1 MLQVLL
7 LSLLLAQFLFS
18 EAFLTGGNK
27 MSARKM
33 TTLHAKITPNKGR
46 EELRILGD
54 IYT

>member
-7 LSLLLAQFLFS
+7 LSLLLAQFSFS
-18 EAFLTGGNK
+18 DAFLMGGNK
-27 MSARKM
+27 MSVKKM

-46 EELRILGD
+46 EEVRIFGD